1 MISEGKIIKTLK
13 GTNWAFN
20 LLDISVVELIT
31 DDDVELTIEDAKE
44 MVSSAYIFSCGER
57 KLNLFIVGIN
67 TIATVEAL
75 RYFSSEESKNV
86 SLADAIVIHSLGQ
99 RLLANFL
106 IKLVK
111 GSWPMKVFSN
121 KDDALKWL
129 IQQK

>member
-1 MISEGKIIKTLK
+1 
-13 GTNWAFN
+13 AFN
-20 LLDISVVELIT
+20 IILY
-31 DDDVELTIEDAKE
+31 
-44 MVSSAYIFSCGER
+44 YIIY

-67 TIATVEAL
+67 TSATVEAL